1 METFLYSVLSLATL
15 QELGNFSDVIERLHK
30 SLKGLDKYFA
40 PSFRKCPDKLSRV
53 AAFETLVA
61 FKIVRIE
68 LLDTDAELK

>member
-1 METFLYSVLSLATL
+1 MDTFLYSVLSLATL
-15 QELGNFSDVIERLHK
+15 QESRNFSHVIERLHN

-53 AAFETLVA
+53 AVFETLVA

-68 LLDTDAELK
+68 LLDTDAKLK